1 MSRNFELM
9 TQIESEFGATH
20 DRIRAAANRAVVKA
34 VLPKDVG
41 DIGGE
46 AMLRLVQVM
55 FLSTNGSAPRQVV
68 FCGVDSEGGSSS
80 VCANVGKTLAASNS
94 GSVCLVDANLR
105 SQRLSALFGVDK
117 TVGFLRKSASTREQC
132 AEIGDNLWLAGHD
145 FLADDRGALPSVV
158 RIKQLLAELRGA
170 FDFVLIDAPGSGVS
184 VDAATLGQVADG
196 TVLVIEANATR
207 RIAARKAKEALEAAS
222 VRLLGTVLHNRSFP
236 IPKGL
241 YQRL

>member
-1 MSRNFELM
+1 MSRNFDLM
-9 TQIESEFGATH
+9 TQIESEFGATR
-20 DRIRAAANRAVVKA
+20 DRSRAASQRAVEKA
-34 VLPKDVG
+34 VLPNDAG
-41 DIGGE
+41 DIAAE
-46 AMLRLVQVM
+46 AILRLVQGM
-55 FLSTNGSAPRQVV
+55 FLSTNGNAPRLVV
-68 FCGVDSEGGSSS
+68 FCGVDSETGSSF
-80 VCANVGKTLAASNS
+80 VCANVGRTLAASNS

-105 SQRLSALFGVDK
+105 SQRLSGLVGIDK
-117 TVGFLRKSASTREQC
+117 TRAFVRKSASMREQC
-132 AEIGDNLWLAGHD
+132 LEIGDNLWLAGHN
-145 FLADDRGALPSVV
+145 LMADDRGALPPVA
-158 RIKQLLAELRGA
+158 RIKQLLGELRGA